1 MASTRCRTDIDN
13 MTAVAFNHAWQN
25 GTGRKTS
32 FAVVGVDHIFPVFNA
47 GLMGR
52 LKAQRQ
58 TCVVD
63 QNINIAP
70 FTSGG
75 RPASLQ
81 LMHDYVRP
89 LRGIEAVTQFL
100 FRFLQALGDPV
111 AITLCPF
118 SIKRHITLTKTCGCS
133 GY

>member
-1 MASTRCRTDIDN
+1 

-25 GTGRKTS
+25 GTGHINQP
-32 FAVVGVDHIFPVFNA
+32 FVVGVDHIFPVFNA

-70 FTSGG
+70 FSREGV
-75 RPASLQ
+75 Q
-81 LMHDYVRP
+81 H
-89 LRGIEAVTQFL
+89 L
-100 FRFLQALGDPV
+100 FN
-111 AITLCPF
+111 
-118 SIKRHITLTKTCGCS
+118 
-133 GY
+133 